1 MKRKS
6 IIVILLRNVKG
17 IGMDEKM
24 LKKLAPYRV
33 LYAEDDVGVR
43 KNVYELLSLLFKEV
57 YLANDGEEAYK
68 LFVQHKPDLIITDIK
83 MPHLS
88 GIELTKK
95 IREIDNKAHII
106 IITAY
111 TEVDFMLEAIE
122 LSLLRYIVKPITE
135 PKLFDALEKFLQ
147 SKEKAHLQEL
157 APDWYYDSLQKVVLH
172 HTQVYELTKKEA
184 KLIEL
189 LLQKDSII
197 SYEEIEQKLWES
209 EYMSLNALRLM
220 IKNLR
225 KKLPE
230 GTLKNIQGIGY
241 KL

>member
-1 MKRKS
+1 M
-6 IIVILLRNVKG
+6 
-17 IGMDEKM
+17 MDEKM
-24 LKKLAPYRV
+24 LRKLSNYRV
-33 LYAEDDVGVR
+33 LYAEDDVGVS
-43 KNVYELLSLLFKEV
+43 KNVYELLSLLFQEV
-57 YLANDGEEAYK
+57 YLANDGEEAYE
-68 LFVQHKPDLIITDIK
+68 LFFEHQPDLVITDIK
-83 MPHLS
+83 MPRLS
-88 GIELTKK
+88 GIELAKK
-95 IREIDNKAHII
+95 IRENDDKAHII

-135 PKLFDALEKFLQ
+135 SKLFDALEKFLQ
-147 SKEKAHLQEL
+147 LKEKASLQEI
-157 APDWYYDSLQKVVLH
+157 APEWYYDTLQKSITNG
-172 HTQVYELTKKEA
+172 TQIYELTKKEA

-189 LLQKDSII
+189 LLHKDSII
-197 SYEEIEQKLWES
+197 TYEEIESNLWEN

-225 KKLPE
+225 KKLPD

>member
-1 MKRKS
+1 
-6 IIVILLRNVKG
+6 
-17 IGMDEKM
+17 MDEKI
-24 LKKLAPYRV
+24 LKKLENYSV
-33 LYAEDDVGVR
+33 LYAEDDTGVR
-43 KNVYELLSLLFKEV
+43 KNVFELLSLLFKEV
-57 YLANDGEEAYK
+57 YLASDGQEAYEQ
-68 LFVQHKPDLIITDIK
+68 FIANKPDLVITDIK
-83 MPHLS
+83 MPRLS
-88 GIELTKK
+88 GIELAKQ
-95 IREIDNKAHII
+95 IRSHDDEAHII

-135 PKLFDALEKFLQ
+135 PKLFEALEKFLQ
-147 SKEKAHLQEL
+147 SKEKTNLKEL
-157 APDWYYDSLQKVVLH
+157 APNWFYDNLQKAITH
-172 HTQVYELTKKEA
+172 ENDIFELTKKEA
-184 KLIEL
+184 KFIEML
-189 LLQKDSII
+189 LSKDSII
-197 SYEEIEQKLWES
+197 TYEEIEQKLWDG

>member
-1 MKRKS
+1 
-6 IIVILLRNVKG
+6 
-17 IGMDEKM
+17 M
-24 LKKLAPYRV
+24 LKKLASYSV
-33 LYAEDDVGVR
+33 LYAEDEAGVR
-43 KNVYELLSLLFKEV
+43 KNVYELLGLLFKEV
-57 YLANDGEEAYK
+57 YLATDGEEAYK
-68 LFVQHKPDLIITDIK
+68 LFVEHKPDLIITDIK

-88 GIELTKK
+88 GIDLAKK
-95 IREIDNKAHII
+95 IRENDQKADII

-147 SKEKAHLQEL
+147 AKEKAHLQEL
-157 APDWYYDSLQKVVLH
+157 APNWYYDSLQKTITH
-172 HTQVYELTKKEA
+172 ESDIYELTKKEA
-184 KLIEL
+184 RFIEL

>member
-1 MKRKS
+1 
-6 IIVILLRNVKG
+6 
-17 IGMDEKM
+17 MDEKM
-24 LKKLAPYRV
+24 LRKLSNYRV
-33 LYAEDDVGVR
+33 LYAEDDVGVS
-43 KNVYELLSLLFKEV
+43 KNVYELLSLLFQEV
-57 YLANDGEEAYK
+57 YLANDGEEAYE
-68 LFVQHKPDLIITDIK
+68 LFFEHQPDLVITDIK
-83 MPHLS
+83 MPRLS
-88 GIELTKK
+88 GIELAKK
-95 IREIDNKAHII
+95 IRENDDKAHII

-135 PKLFDALEKFLQ
+135 SKLFDALEKFLQ
-147 SKEKAHLQEL
+147 LKEKASLQEI
-157 APDWYYDSLQKVVLH
+157 APEWYYDTLQKSITNG
-172 HTQVYELTKKEA
+172 TQIYELTKKEA

-189 LLQKDSII
+189 LLHKDSII
-197 SYEEIEQKLWES
+197 TYEEIESNLWEN

-225 KKLPE
+225 KKLPD

>member
-1 MKRKS
+1 
-6 IIVILLRNVKG
+6 
-17 IGMDEKM
+17 MDEKM
-24 LKKLAPYRV
+24 LKRLSNYRV
-33 LYAEDDVGVR
+33 LYAEDDIGVR
-43 KNVYELLSLLFKEV
+43 KNVYELLSLLFQEV
-57 YLANDGEEAYK
+57 YFAGDGEEAYR
-68 LFVQHKPDLIITDIK
+68 LFLTHQPDLVITDIK
-83 MPHLS
+83 MPKLS
-88 GIELTKK
+88 GIELVKK
-95 IREIDNKAHII
+95 IRESDDKAEVI

-147 SKEKAHLQEL
+147 SKEKSSLQEI
-157 APDWYYDSLQKVVLH
+157 APEWYYDHLQKH
-172 HTQVYELTKKEA
+172 ITNGIHAYELTKKEA
-184 KLIEL
+184 KFIEL

-197 SYEEIEQKLWES
+197 TYEEIETHLWEN

>member
-1 MKRKS
+1 
-6 IIVILLRNVKG
+6 
-17 IGMDEKM
+17 MDEKL
-24 LKKLAPYRV
+24 LKKLSNYKV
-33 LYAEDDVGVR
+33 LYAEDDLGVR
-43 KNVYELLSLLFKEV
+43 KNVNELLSLLFKEV
-57 YLANDGEEAYK
+57 FLASDGQEAYE
-68 LFVQHKPDLIITDIK
+68 LFMEHKPDLVITDIK
-83 MPHLS
+83 MPKVS
-88 GIELTKK
+88 GIELVKK
-95 IREIDNKAHII
+95 IRESDQEAHII

-135 PKLFDALEKFLQ
+135 PKLFEALEKFLQ
-147 SKEKAHLQEL
+147 SKEKSYLKEL
-157 APDWYYDSLQKVVLH
+157 APEWFYDHLQKTIVY
-172 HTQVYELTKKEA
+172 QDEVYELTKKEA

-189 LLQKDSII
+189 LLLKDSII
-197 SYEEIEQKLWES
+197 SYEEIEEKLWEH

-230 GTLKNIQGIGY
+230 GILKNIQGIGY

>member
-1 MKRKS
+1 MKMYYDNPSFEKC
-6 IIVILLRNVKG
+6 KG
-17 IGMDEKM
+17 EKMDEKL
-24 LKKLAPYRV
+24 LKKLANYKV
-33 LYAEDDVGVR
+33 LYAEDDVGVQ
-43 KNVYELLSLLFKEV
+43 KNVNELLSLFFKEV
-57 YLANDGEEAYK
+57 YLANDGQEAYE
-68 LFVQHKPDLIITDIK
+68 LFMEHHPDLVITDIK
-83 MPHLS
+83 MPRVS
-88 GIELTKK
+88 GIELVKK
-95 IREIDNKAHII
+95 IREHDNHAHII

-135 PKLFDALEKFLQ
+135 PKLFEAFEKFLQ
-147 SKEKAHLQEL
+147 FKEKNSLKEL
-157 APDWYYDSLQKVVLH
+157 ASGWFYDSSQKVIVH
-172 HTQVYELTKKEA
+172 DIDTYELTKKEA

-197 SYEEIEQKLWES
+197 TYEEIEEKLWEH

-220 IKNLR
+220 VKNLR

-230 GTLKNIQGIGY
+230 GILKNIQGIGY

>member
-1 MKRKS
+1 
-6 IIVILLRNVKG
+6 
-17 IGMDEKM
+17 MDEKM
-24 LKKLAPYRV
+24 LKKLANYRV

-43 KNVYELLSLLFKEV
+43 KNVYELLSLLFQEV
-57 YLANDGEEAYK
+57 YFAGDGEEAYQ
-68 LFVQHKPDLIITDIK
+68 LFLEHQPDLVITDIK
-83 MPHLS
+83 MPKLS
-88 GIELTKK
+88 GIELVKK
-95 IREIDNKAHII
+95 IRESDDKAHVI

-147 SKEKAHLQEL
+147 SKEKNNLQEI
-157 APDWYYDSLQKVVLH
+157 APEWYYDNLQKNI
-172 HTQVYELTKKEA
+172 TNGAQTYELTKKEA

-197 SYEEIEQKLWES
+197 TYEEIETHLWEN

>member
-1 MKRKS
+1 MM
-6 IIVILLRNVKG
+6 
-17 IGMDEKM
+17 MDEKA
-24 LKKLAPYRV
+24 LKKLANYTV
-33 LYAEDDVGVR
+33 LYAEDDLGVQ
-43 KNVYELLSLLFKEV
+43 KNVNELLSLLFKTV
-57 YLANDGEEAYK
+57 YLASDGQKAYE
-68 LFVQHKPDLIITDIK
+68 LFREHHPDLVITDIK
-83 MPHLS
+83 MPRVS
-88 GIELTKK
+88 GIDLAKK
-95 IREIDNKAHII
+95 IRETDTEAEII

-147 SKEKAHLQEL
+147 SKEKVYFKEL
-157 APDWYYDSLQKVVLH
+157 APGWFYDNLQKSVIHEGTLH
-172 HTQVYELTKKEA
+172 ELTKKEA
-184 KLIEL
+184 KLIEM

-197 SYEEIEQKLWES
+197 TYEEIEEKLWEN

-230 GTLKNIQGIGY
+230 GILKNIQGIGY

>member
-1 MKRKS
+1 
-6 IIVILLRNVKG
+6 
-17 IGMDEKM
+17 MDDKM
-24 LKKLAPYRV
+24 LKKLSQYRV

-68 LFVQHKPDLIITDIK
+68 LFLQHTPDLIITDIK

-88 GIELTKK
+88 GIELAKK
-95 IREIDNKAHII
+95 IRQNDKKAHII

-147 SKEKAHLQEL
+147 AKEKAYLQEI
-157 APDWYYDSLQKVVLH
+157 APDWFYDHLQKIIVNEGNM
-172 HTQVYELTKKEA
+172 YELTKKEA

-189 LLQKDSII
+189 LLEKDSII
-197 SYEEIEQKLWES
+197 TYEEIEQNLWET

>member
-1 MKRKS
+1 
-6 IIVILLRNVKG
+6 
-17 IGMDEKM
+17 MDEKM
-24 LKKLAPYRV
+24 LKKLASYSV
-33 LYAEDDVGVR
+33 LYAEDEAGVR
-43 KNVYELLSLLFKEV
+43 KNVYELLGLLFKEV
-57 YLANDGEEAYK
+57 YLATDGEEAYK
-68 LFVQHKPDLIITDIK
+68 LFVEHKPDLIITDIK

-88 GIELTKK
+88 GIDLAKK
-95 IREIDNKAHII
+95 IRENDQKADII

-147 SKEKAHLQEL
+147 AKEKAHLQEL
-157 APDWYYDSLQKVVLH
+157 APNWYYDSLQKTITH
-172 HTQVYELTKKEA
+172 ESDIYELTKKEA
-184 KLIEL
+184 RFIEL

>member
-1 MKRKS
+1 
-6 IIVILLRNVKG
+6 
-17 IGMDEKM
+17 MDEKI
-24 LKKLAPYRV
+24 LNKLSNYSV
-33 LYAEDDVGVR
+33 LYAEDELGVR
-43 KNVYELLSLLFKEV
+43 KNVYELLSLLFKKV
-57 YLANDGEEAYK
+57 YLANDGEEAYEI
-68 LFVQHKPDLIITDIK
+68 FIQSQPDLVITDIK
-83 MPHLS
+83 MPRLS
-88 GIELTKK
+88 GIDLAKK
-95 IREIDNKAHII
+95 IRQKEDKAHII

-135 PKLFDALEKFLQ
+135 SKLFDALEKFLQ
-147 SKEKAHLQEL
+147 AKEKANLQEI
-157 APDWYYDSLQKVVLH
+157 APEWYYDMLQKSI
-172 HTQVYELTKKEA
+172 TNKMTIYELTKKEA

-197 SYEEIEQKLWES
+197 TYEEIEASLWEN